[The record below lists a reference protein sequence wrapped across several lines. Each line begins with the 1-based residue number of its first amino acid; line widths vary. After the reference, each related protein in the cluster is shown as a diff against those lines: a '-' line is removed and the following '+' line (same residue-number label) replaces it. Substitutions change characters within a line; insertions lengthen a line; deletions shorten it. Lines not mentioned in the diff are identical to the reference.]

1 MGNSASLLSA
11 MAMNTCLILLA
22 MASMEPDT
30 TATTMD
36 TLPTMD
42 PLPIGRMVV
51 HNPATSS
58 HLLPASHSVF
68 KPTTYNSI
76 FNPTTLNQGTFNHL
90 TYNGGIFNPTTY
102 NRGIFNPSLHQSF
115 MHPMSP
121 LPHHL
126 AYKMNPM
133 AYRLL
138 PFPALSHQS
147 LRTMSP
153 VKTSTTKAHAVSK
166 REAEASTSTTLTMP
180 GVSTHPTTYSHLLR
194 APHLTTHG
202 AIASNPHTT
211 LPFTQD
217 IRSLAYTSLPYAH
230 SNLPYIHNNL
240 PYVHNNLPYVHN
252 TIPYAHNNIHMSHG
266 MLPYTLGIHSNIPCI
281 QGTQASQGI
290 CMNHPGM
297 MVPC

>member
-1 MGNSASLLSA
+1 
-11 MAMNTCLILLA
+11 
-22 MASMEPDT
+22 
-30 TATTMD
+30 
-36 TLPTMD
+36 
-42 PLPIGRMVV
+42 
-51 HNPATSS
+51 
-58 HLLPASHSVF
+58 
-68 KPTTYNSI
+68 
-76 FNPTTLNQGTFNHL
+76 
-90 TYNGGIFNPTTY
+90 
-102 NRGIFNPSLHQSF
+102 
-115 MHPMSP
+115 MHPMGP

-153 VKTSTTKAHAVSK
+153 VKTPTTKVHAVSK

-180 GVSTHPTTYSHLLR
+180 DVSTHPTTYSHLLR

-211 LPFTQD
+211 LPYTQA
-217 IRSLAYTSLPYAH
+217 IPSLAYTSLPYAH

-240 PYVHNNLPYVHN
+240 PYVHN
-252 TIPYAHNNIHMSHG
+252 TMPYAHSSLPYGHSSLPYAQNNIHMSHG
-266 MLPYTLGIHSNIPCI
+266 MLPYTLGIHSNIPFI
-281 QGTQASQGI
+281 QGNQGTQASQGI

>member
-76 FNPTTLNQGTFNHL
+76 FNPTTF
-90 TYNGGIFNPTTY
+90 

-153 VKTSTTKAHAVSK
+153 VKTSTTKVHAVSK

-180 GVSTHPTTYSHLLR
+180 GVSSPPTTYSHLLR

-202 AIASNPHTT
+202 AIASNPHTS
-211 LPFTQD
+211 LPYTQA
-217 IRSLAYTSLPYAH
+217 IPSLAYTS
-230 SNLPYIHNNL
+230 L

-252 TIPYAHNNIHMSHG
+252 TMPYAHNNIHMSHG

>member
-1 MGNSASLLSA
+1 MGNSSSLLSA

-22 MASMEPDT
+22 MASMVSMEPDT

-42 PLPIGRMVV
+42 PLPIGRMVA

-76 FNPTTLNQGTFNHL
+76 FNPTTLNQGTFNP
-90 TYNGGIFNPTTY
+90 TMPNRGIFNPTTY

-153 VKTSTTKAHAVSK
+153 VKTSTTKVHAVSK
-166 REAEASTSTTLTMP
+166 REAEASTP
-180 GVSTHPTTYSHLLR
+180 
-194 APHLTTHG
+194 
-202 AIASNPHTT
+202 
-211 LPFTQD
+211 
-217 IRSLAYTSLPYAH
+217 
-230 SNLPYIHNNL
+230 
-240 PYVHNNLPYVHN
+240 
-252 TIPYAHNNIHMSHG
+252 
-266 MLPYTLGIHSNIPCI
+266 
-281 QGTQASQGI
+281 
-290 CMNHPGM
+290 
-297 MVPC
+297 

>member
-1 MGNSASLLSA
+1 MGNSSSLLSA

-22 MASMEPDT
+22 MASMVSMEPDT

-68 KPTTYNSI
+68 KPT
-76 FNPTTLNQGTFNHL
+76 LNQGTFNPTMPNRGIFNHL

-102 NRGIFNPSLHQSF
+102 NRGIFNPTLHQSF
-115 MHPMSP
+115 MHPMGP

-153 VKTSTTKAHAVSK
+153 VKTSTTKVHAVSK

-230 SNLPYIHNNL
+230 SNLPYVHNNL

-266 MLPYTLGIHSNIPCI
+266 IHSNIPFI
-281 QGTQASQGI
+281 QGNQGIEASQGI

-297 MVPC
+297 IVPC

>member
-1 MGNSASLLSA
+1 
-11 MAMNTCLILLA
+11 
-22 MASMEPDT
+22 
-30 TATTMD
+30 
-36 TLPTMD
+36 
-42 PLPIGRMVV
+42 MVV

-76 FNPTTLNQGTFNHL
+76 FNPTTPNRGIFNHL
-90 TYNGGIFNPTTY
+90 TYNRGIFNPTTY
-102 NRGIFNPSLHQSF
+102 NRGIFNPTLHQSF

-153 VKTSTTKAHAVSK
+153 VKTSTTKVHAVSK

-180 GVSTHPTTYSHLLR
+180 DVSTHSNLLR

-202 AIASNPHTT
+202 AIASNPHT
-211 LPFTQD
+211 
-217 IRSLAYTSLPYAH
+217 SLPY
-230 SNLPYIHNNL
+230 
-240 PYVHNNLPYVHN
+240 
-252 TIPYAHNNIHMSHG
+252 
-266 MLPYTLGIHSNIPCI
+266 
-281 QGTQASQGI
+281 TQAI
-290 CMNHPGM
+290 P
-297 MVPC
+297 

>member
-1 MGNSASLLSA
+1 
-11 MAMNTCLILLA
+11 
-22 MASMEPDT
+22 
-30 TATTMD
+30 
-36 TLPTMD
+36 
-42 PLPIGRMVV
+42 
-51 HNPATSS
+51 
-58 HLLPASHSVF
+58 
-68 KPTTYNSI
+68 
-76 FNPTTLNQGTFNHL
+76 
-90 TYNGGIFNPTTY
+90 
-102 NRGIFNPSLHQSF
+102 

-147 LRTMSP
+147 LRTISP
-153 VKTSTTKAHAVSK
+153 VKTPTKVHAVSK

-180 GVSTHPTTYSHLLR
+180 GVSTHPELNILPTTFS
-194 APHLTTHG
+194 HLTTHG

-211 LPFTQD
+211 
-217 IRSLAYTSLPYAH
+217 LPYAH

-240 PYVHNNLPYVHN
+240 PYVHNTMPYAHSSLPYGHSSL
-252 TIPYAHNNIHMSHG
+252 PYAHNNIHMNHG
-266 MLPYTLGIHSNIPCI
+266 MLPYNLGIHSNIPFI
-281 QGTQASQGI
+281 QGNQGTQASQGI

>member
-1 MGNSASLLSA
+1 MGNSSSLLSA

-22 MASMEPDT
+22 MASMVSMEPDT

-42 PLPIGRMVV
+42 PLPIGRMVA

-76 FNPTTLNQGTFNHL
+76 FNPTTLNQGTFNP
-90 TYNGGIFNPTTY
+90 TMPNRGIFNPTTY

-153 VKTSTTKAHAVSK
+153 VKTSTTKVHAVSK
-166 REAEASTSTTLTMP
+166 REAEAGTSTTLTMP
-180 GVSTHPTTYSHLLR
+180 GVSTHP
-194 APHLTTHG
+194 TTHG

-252 TIPYAHNNIHMSHG
+252 NLHMSHG
-266 MLPYTLGIHSNIPCI
+266 MLPYTRGIHSNIPFI
-281 QGTQASQGI
+281 QGNQGIEASQGI

-297 MVPC
+297 IVPC

>member
-1 MGNSASLLSA
+1 
-11 MAMNTCLILLA
+11 
-22 MASMEPDT
+22 
-30 TATTMD
+30 
-36 TLPTMD
+36 
-42 PLPIGRMVV
+42 MVV

-76 FNPTTLNQGTFNHL
+76 FNPTT
-90 TYNGGIFNPTTY
+90 
-102 NRGIFNPSLHQSF
+102 HQSF
-115 MHPMSP
+115 MHPMGP

-153 VKTSTTKAHAVSK
+153 VKTSTTKVHAVSK

-180 GVSTHPTTYSHLLR
+180 DVSTHPTTYSHLLR

-202 AIASNPHTT
+202 AIVSNPHTN

-217 IRSLAYTSLPYAH
+217 IRSLAYTNLPYAY

-240 PYVHNNLPYVHN
+240 PYVHN
-252 TIPYAHNNIHMSHG
+252 TMPYAHNNIHMSHG
-266 MLPYTLGIHSNIPCI
+266 MLPYTLGIHSNIPFI
-281 QGTQASQGI
+281 QGTQGTQASQGI